1 MTQKEHL
8 MALFRKTKT
17 SKEDN
22 SVADESGTTCE
33 SSLNTT
39 RSLSKSSNVGDGDA
53 SENPIEEAV
62 TCNKCEAPLT
72 GVKESKDKEPIICS
86 SCFQPTDSSVS
97 VKGKVEAED
106 LKTLNQDV
114 KVEAEKDSEHVKA
127 AGEAKKDSEKVE
139 DTNEQ
144 EEKITPSEAKKDAVG
159 LQATSGNLFSQYMKR
174 WKRRRVIRKRRKAKI
189 AEIRSRKAKPMNK
202 ALRWILIGLRIL
214 IMLLAAALCAFGIF
228 FNRIMGWMHSTWP
241 HLNMEQLTF
250 MMRNELTGT
259 SPEIVASGVRAAVPI
274 AVIVFVVAL
283 AILILLSV
291 FRRHVLFLTSSVVL
305 AATGLIFF
313 SVTAVETVEQLEII
327 QHIERQNEI
336 SDFMTTQ
343 YVNPHLYYLSF
354 PEEPR
359 NLIYIYV
366 ESAEVTFTDYDNGGA
381 MSFNAIPEL
390 TQLAHA
396 HEDFSGDSPFING
409 AHVLP
414 GGAWTIAGMFS
425 QTAGLPLNIP
435 IPRNDMIIQ
444 DTFFP
449 ELLTLGGILEREG
462 YYQALLIGSDA
473 AFGGRELYYTTHGNF
488 TIWDYYYAHDT
499 GRIPYDH
506 RVWWGFEDWRLFE
519 IAREKVT
526 EMAQGDAPFHLTM
539 LTVDT
544 HFPHGWVC
552 EYCPDYFDDQMAN
565 VFLCGSAQVYDFVNW
580 VKEQDFFENTT
591 IIIAGDHLTM
601 DVYFADHVTEDY
613 ERKVYVAII
622 NSAVEVEDPT
632 KRREF
637 STQDMFPTT
646 LAALGVE
653 IPGNRL
659 GLGTNLFSTV
669 PTLIEQYGF
678 ELMTRELE
686 RGSDLM
692 DNLVADIEY
701 DDFYAVIQNPEF
713 VTIFP
718 FNYETDTL
726 SILVDE
732 SILEYLRSDEFMLQ
746 VWSQE
751 LQNDLQRIHGTRIDE
766 GPILLNATIPAG
778 IFWGSQV
785 EIEVINIDLRG
796 RRHVIYE
803 IQMVN
808 PHMNPYG
815 VE

>member
-1 MTQKEHL
+1 MTQKEQL
-8 MALFRKTKT
+8 MALFRKSKEAKAKILKTIGKGVQPKESEASGEITASNGIKASEEIKASDRVKVSEEIKASKEIKT
-17 SKEDN
+17 S
-22 SVADESGTTCE
+22 
-33 SSLNTT
+33 
-39 RSLSKSSNVGDGDA
+39 
-53 SENPIEEAV
+53 EEIKAV
-62 TCNKCEAPLT
+62 
-72 GVKESKDKEPIICS
+72 
-86 SCFQPTDSSVS
+86 
-97 VKGKVEAED
+97 
-106 LKTLNQDV
+106 
-114 KVEAEKDSEHVKA
+114 
-127 AGEAKKDSEKVE
+127 
-139 DTNEQ
+139 NEQ
-144 EEKITPSEAKKDAVG
+144 EEVTPSEAKQDSVCP
-159 LQATSGNLFSQYMKR
+159 QATSENVLIQYMKR
-174 WKRRRVIRKRRKAKI
+174 RKRRRTLRKRRIAKI
-189 AEIRSRKAKPMNK
+189 AEIKNRKAKPPVNK
-202 ALRWILIGLRIL
+202 VLRWALVGLRIL
-214 IMLLAAALCAFGIF
+214 IMLLAAAICAFGIF

-241 HLNMEQLTF
+241 HMNMEQLTF
-250 MMRNELTGT
+250 MMRSELTGAN
-259 SPEIVASGVRAAVPI
+259 PEIVASGVRAAVPM
-274 AVIVFVVAL
+274 AVVIFVSAL
-283 AILILLSV
+283 ALLILLAV
-291 FRRHVLFLTSSVVL
+291 FRRHVLFLTSSVIFSAV
-305 AATGLIFF
+305 GLIFF
-313 SVTAVETVEQLEII
+313 SITAVDTVEQLEII

-343 YVNPHLYYLSF
+343 YVNPHLYYLRF

-390 TQLAHA
+390 TRLAHA

-435 IPRNDMIIQ
+435 IPRNDMVIQ

-462 YYQALLIGSDA
+462 YYQALLVGSDA

-499 GRIPYDH
+499 ERIPYGH

-526 EMAQGDAPFHLTM
+526 EMARGEAPFHLTM

-552 EYCPDYFDDQMAN
+552 EYCPDYFEDQMAN
-565 VFLCGSAQVYDFVNW
+565 VFLCSSAQVYGFVNW
-580 VKEQDFFENTT
+580 IKEQDFFENTT

-613 ERKVYVAII
+613 DRKTYVAII

-637 STQDMFPTT
+637 STQDLFPTT

-701 DDFYAVIQNPEF
+701 DDFDAVTQNPEF
-713 VTIFP
+713 ITVFP

-732 SILEYLRSDEFMLQ
+732 SILEYLRSDEFMLS

-751 LQNDLQRIHGTRIDE
+751 LQNDLQLVHGARIEE

-778 IFWGSQV
+778 LFWGSQV
-785 EIEVINIDLRG
+785 EIEVINVDLRG

-803 IQMVN
+803 IGMVN